1 VVPWQ
6 QVVVVAVTVV
16 GSGGREDGV
25 WVDSSSR
32 GGLVALAG
40 SEEAVRVHTLHCEIG
55 IWLVDQVLVF
65 QAAR

>member
-1 VVPWQ
+1 M
-6 QVVVVAVTVV
+6 
-16 GSGGREDGV
+16 DGV

-40 SEEAVRVHTLHCEIG
+40 SEEAVRVHTLHREIG
-55 IWLVDQVLVF
+55 IWLDDQVLVF